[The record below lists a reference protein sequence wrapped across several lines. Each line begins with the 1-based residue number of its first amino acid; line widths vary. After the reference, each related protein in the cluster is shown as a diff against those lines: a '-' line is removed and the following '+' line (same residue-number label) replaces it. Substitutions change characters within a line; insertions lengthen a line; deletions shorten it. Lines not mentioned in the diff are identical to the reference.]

1 MKDKFLLR
9 VNNVK
14 KSFIIGGQ
22 NISVLKGV
30 SLDMNY
36 GDFGIIFGPSGCGK
50 STLLHTILGM
60 EKPSEGEIFF
70 DGINLY
76 NLNEDEIVTNR
87 KGKIGVVFQQSIWIK
102 SLNVLE
108 NVSFPNRLSGM
119 SKKEAEDKAIEVLKE
134 VKLEEWSHHQ
144 PAELSSGQQQRVSL
158 ARALS
163 TDPIMIVA
171 DEPTGNLDTVSGDEL
186 MNLLSD
192 LNKKKGKT
200 VLMVTHDLEYLRFAN
215 RLYHIIDGLKV
226 EEGKNFKASL
236 VRIKTKKGKRLSVNV
251 RDNDFLSVREKNGE
265 TKTK

>member
-1 MKDKFLLR
+1 MKDKYLLT
-9 VNNVK
+9 VKNVK

-22 NISVLKGV
+22 NIEVLKGV

-36 GDFGIIFGPSGCGK
+36 GDFGVIFGPSGCGK

-60 EKPSEGEIFF
+60 ESPSEGEIFF
-70 DGINLY
+70 DGVNLY
-76 NLNEDEIVTNR
+76 SMSEDEIVTNR

-119 SKKEAEDKAIEVLKE
+119 SKKEAEDRAVEVLKE
-134 VKLEEWSHHQ
+134 VKLEEWSHHH
-144 PAELSSGQQQRVSL
+144 PTELSSGQQQRVSL
-158 ARALS
+158 ARALT

-186 MNLLSD
+186 MSLLSD

-226 EEGKNFKASL
+226 EEGKSFRAGLAKM
-236 VRIKTKKGKRLSVNV
+236 KTKKGKRLSVSV
-251 RDNDFLSVREKNGE
+251 RDDNFLTVRKKSNEA
-265 TKTK
+265 KTK